1 MSKDISGQ
9 IVDKIKKEKISLR
22 PRVFDYR
29 SFLFWII
36 FAFLIILGGMSFSLI
51 LISIFSFGREN
62 FQYASGGFWKIF
74 LMSIPYLW
82 VIFFGT
88 FAYFGLRV
96 FRSTKRG
103 YRQNF
108 SLILLIIFLA
118 SFSFG
123 SLLHI
128 FGFSRRMHQSMVDRV
143 PFYQNITP
151 TMEGQWARP
160 DMGMLGGQII
170 KTGKDFIVVQNFRSK
185 KITVIYSK
193 ESIIG
198 EDVKLEKGEKV
209 RVVGKRVDEET
220 FEAKIIQSWEN
231 DRSLSP
237 QDKEKI
243 MNLRKKN
250 IR

>member
-36 FAFLIILGGMSFSLI
+36 FSFLIILGGIAFSLI

-62 FQYASGGFWKIF
+62 FRYASGGFWKIF

-82 VIFFGT
+82 VILFGA

-108 SLILLIIFLA
+108 ALILLIIFLA
-118 SFSFG
+118 SFSLG
-123 SLLHI
+123 SILYISGVGKKIH
-128 FGFSRRMHQSMVDRV
+128 RSMVERV
-143 PFYQNITP
+143 PFYQNIAP

-170 KTGKDFIVVQNFRSK
+170 RTGKDFIVVQNFRSK
-185 KITVIYSK
+185 KITVIYSM

-198 EDVKLEKGEKV
+198 ENVKLEKGEKV

-220 FEAKIIQSWEN
+220 FEAKIIQSWESAEKFKRE
-231 DRSLSP
+231 DRRGLMEFR
-237 QDKEKI
+237 KEGV
-243 MNLRKKN
+243 N
-250 IR
+250 